1 MHQDFRLT
9 FNLIKTYKA
18 DEGHAF
24 VEGIASGTEVDLTGE
39 RMSVEALKSMVESLK
54 SGLVEFRSEHSHDWD
69 ASIGEIVSL
78 SLNDDNKLVYKAKL
92 DLGYSKARDLVH
104 AIEKGRQLGVSIGAS
119 VIKARME
126 WAEEIGK
133 SVYTYFELAL
143 KEISVTGTAAYQYSW
158 INQVTK
164 SLDRNALLMPKP
176 EEMKKSET
184 VEVQDPTKVEAPA
197 APAEGQTEQVQVE
210 TKVEDTTVKPSEQE
224 EKTPEHAA

>member
-9 FNLIKTYKA
+9 FNLPKTYKA
-18 DEGHAF
+18 DDDHVY
-24 VEGIASGTEVDLTGE
+24 VEDIASGTEVDLTGE

-54 SGLVEFRSEHSHDWD
+54 SGLVEFRSEHSHEWD

-119 VIKARME
+119 VIKAGME
-126 WAEEIGK
+126 WAEEVGK

-164 SLDRNALLMPKP
+164 SLDRNALLMPST
-176 EEMKKSET
+176 KSESLQRIINQT
-184 VEVQDPTKVEAPA
+184 LCQDILLIISSVTLGTSVLPRV
-197 APAEGQTEQVQVE
+197 
-210 TKVEDTTVKPSEQE
+210 DRSWW
-224 EKTPEHAA
+224 